1 MHYSWHVCV
10 GVCGNVPV
18 DTRVDG
24 IKAGST
30 LLKQS
35 RQRSVIKASDMQTPL
50 AALGT
55 ACPGMLYYLPSDCKF
70 FPCKICS
77 VSLLHIHLLNP

>member
-1 MHYSWHVCV
+1 MRV
-10 GVCGNVPV
+10 GVCGDVPV

-35 RQRSVIKASDMQTPL
+35 RQRIVIKASDVQTPL

-55 ACPGMLYYLPSDCKF
+55 ACPGMLCCLPSDCSY
-70 FPCKICS
+70 FPVKPA
-77 VSLLHIHLLNP
+77 L